1 MKVEN
6 PYHQYKPIDAD
17 VDYQQIDL
25 NRVDCYDIRDIHVQY
40 NGHLD

>member
-6 PYHQYKPIDAD
+6 LYHQYKTIDVD

-25 NRVDCYDIRDIHVQY
+25 NREDNCDIRDIHVRH
-40 NGHLD
+40 NVHL